1 MRREEERNK
10 AYIEFLN
17 TLASSYEKIPEIV
30 VPKAFDYAFD
40 IADKSMIKKVCDWL
54 EDVDTDK
61 YIDRDGDNT
70 LEMCMLIS
78 DLKKF
83 LEN

>member
-1 MRREEERNK
+1 
-10 AYIEFLN
+10 
-17 TLASSYEKIPEIV
+17 
-30 VPKAFDYAFD
+30 
-40 IADKSMIKKVCDWL
+40 MIKKVCDWL

-83 LEN
+83 LED